1 MTDVQKGQWQTGQV
15 WGGLKEGMVRVGDF
29 GPKLPAKV
37 RDEIVQIQKD
47 IASGKRHPFQ
57 GPFSDQD
64 GKLVVAAGQKLSDT
78 DILNMNYGVTGL
90 VGKIVP

>member
-1 MTDVQKGQWQTGQV
+1 
-15 WGGLKEGMVRVGDF
+15 MVRVGDF

-47 IASGKRHPFQ
+47 IVSGKRHPFQ

-64 GKLVVAAGQKLSDT
+64 GKLVVAAGQKLSDA

-90 VGKIVP
+90 VGKIAP

>member
-1 MTDVQKGQWQTGQV
+1 VQKGQWQTGQV

-47 IASGKRHPFQ
+47 IVSGKRHPFQ

-64 GKLVVAAGQKLSDT
+64 GKVLVAAGQKLSDVE
-78 DILNMNYGVTGL
+78 ILNMNYGVSGL
-90 VGKIVP
+90 VGKIAP